1 MVVIFMFSEKRLHR
15 MWTANPTI
23 YNLLK
28 ESDNNRTA
36 RNLLHSYLS
45 ELLRTLYRSSEKML
59 PMEFHI
65 QMSCVITFRR
75 IISLRSERIA
85 KFSIVELLRKL
96 AHEKFDELTN
106 TLSDGFLEY
115 IYHLFLG
122 LQGKSGIY
130 DDLKFPQFINLKGRE
145 AAEVRSKDLDTLAE
159 KAQSFISR
167 YPSGLDKEIQQKR
180 QENKHRILSYFK
192 ATGEN
197 WKDYRW
203 QLRHI
208 IRNAD
213 TLKKLID
220 LTKEEVRA
228 INNAT
233 AAKLPFGITPYYVT
247 LMDKKS
253 HRKYDHAVRAQ
264 VIPPEDYVN
273 FMIEHKGQIAYSSDF
288 MLERDTSPI
297 ELVTRRYPKIA
308 ILKPYNTCSQIC
320 VYCQRNWEIDDV
332 LSPGAMAD
340 KESLEK
346 AFQWFREHPMVS
358 EVLVTGGDPL
368 ILGDRR
374 INWIMSKFAEM
385 DHIERIRIGSRTP
398 VVLPQRMTDSLMEV
412 VLKYHEPGRRE
423 VALVTH
429 FEHPY
434 EVTPDAMQA
443 VQKFKRGGISVYN
456 QAVYTIENSRRFE
469 LVALRKAL
477 RLIGV
482 DSYYAFNTKGKEETK
497 SYRVPIARLQQEV
510 KEEARIYP
518 GLVRTDEPVYNVP
531 RLGKNYIR
539 AAQHH
544 TLLTILPDGR
554 PVYEFHP
561 WEKNLSLV
569 DTYVDTDVS
578 IYEYLQELKR
588 RGEDLNEY
596 KTIWYYF

>member
-1 MVVIFMFSEKRLHR
+1 MFDKKKLHR

-23 YNLLK
+23 YNLLR
-28 ESDNNRTA
+28 ESDNHKSA
-36 RNLLHSYLS
+36 RSHLHSYLG
-45 ELLRTLYRSSEKML
+45 EMLRTLYRSSEKML
-59 PMEFHI
+59 PLEFYI
-65 QMSCVITFRR
+65 QMNCVITFRR
-75 IISLRSERIA
+75 IISNRSERIA
-85 KFSIVELLRKL
+85 KFSIVELLWKL
-96 AHEKFDELTN
+96 AHEKYDELTN
-106 TLSDGFLEY
+106 TLNDGFFEH

-130 DDLKFPQFINLKGRE
+130 DDITFPQFINLKGRE
-145 AAEVRSKDLDTLAE
+145 AAEARSTELDTLA
-159 KAQSFISR
+159 KNAKSYIDR
-167 YPSGLDKEIQQKR
+167 YPSGLNKDIQQIR
-180 QENKHRILSYFK
+180 QENKQRILSHFK
-192 ATGEN
+192 ATEDDWSN
-197 WKDYRW
+197 YRW
-203 QLRHI
+203 HLRHI

-220 LTKEEVRA
+220 LTKEETRA
-228 INNAT
+228 INKAT
-233 AAKLPFGITPYYVT
+233 AAELPFGITPYYVS

-253 HRKYDHAVRAQ
+253 HRKCDHAVRAQ
-264 VIPPEDYVN
+264 VIPPEDYVDY
-273 FMIEHKGQIAYSSDF
+273 MTEHKGQIEYSSDF
-288 MLERDTSPI
+288 MLEHDTSPVD
-297 ELVTRRYPKIA
+297 LVTRRYPNIA

-320 VYCQRNWEIDDV
+320 VYCQRNWEIDNV
-332 LSPGAMAD
+332 LSHGAMAD
-340 KESLEK
+340 KDTMER
-346 AFQWFREHPMVS
+346 AYQWFREHPMVD

-368 ILGDRR
+368 VMSDSR
-374 INWIMSKFAEM
+374 IDKIMSKLSEM

-398 VVLPQRMTDSLMEV
+398 VVLPQRITDALID
-412 VLKYHEPGRRE
+412 LITKYHEPGKRE
-423 VALVTH
+423 IALVTH

-443 VQKFKRGGISVYN
+443 VQKFKKGGISVYN
-456 QAVYTIENSRRFE
+456 QAVFTMENSRRFE

-482 DSYYAFNTKGKEETK
+482 DSYYTFNTKGKDETRK
-497 SYRVPIARLQQEV
+497 YRVPIARLQQEV
-510 KEEARIYP
+510 KEEARLATGMI
-518 GLVRTDEPVYNVP
+518 RTDEPVYNVP

-578 IYEYLQELKR
+578 TYEYLEELKR
-588 RGEDLNEY
+588 RGEDLNDY

>member
-1 MVVIFMFSEKRLHR
+1 MFDKKKLHR

-23 YNLLK
+23 YDLLRDSENHK
-28 ESDNNRTA
+28 AA
-36 RNLLHSYLS
+36 RNHLHSYLS
-45 ELLRTLYRSSEKML
+45 ERLRILYHSSEKML
-59 PMEFHI
+59 PMEFYI
-65 QMSCVITFRR
+65 QMNCVIALRR
-75 IISLRSERIA
+75 IISYRSERMA
-85 KFSIVELLRKL
+85 KFSIVELLWKL

-106 TLSDGFLEY
+106 TLSDGFLEHLN
-115 IYHLFLG
+115 HLFLG
-122 LQGKSGIY
+122 LQGKSGVY
-130 DDLKFPQFINLKGRE
+130 DDLTFPEFLNLKGRE
-145 AAEVRSKDLDTLAE
+145 AAEARSKDLDALAE
-159 KAQSFISR
+159 KAQAFINR
-167 YPSGLDKEIQQKR
+167 YPSGLNEEVQEKR
-180 QENKHRILSYFK
+180 LENKHRILHYFK
-192 ATGEN
+192 ATEEN
-197 WKDYRW
+197 WADYRW
-203 QLRHI
+203 HLRHI
-208 IRNAD
+208 IRNAN

-220 LTKEEVRA
+220 LTKDEIKA
-228 INNAT
+228 ISK
-233 AAKLPFGITPYYVT
+233 AAAAELPFGITPYYVS

-264 VIPPEDYVN
+264 VIPPMDYVDY
-273 FMIEHKGQIAYSSDF
+273 MIEHKGQIEYSSDF
-288 MLERDTSPI
+288 MLERDTSPVD
-297 ELVTRRYPKIA
+297 LVTRRYPNIA

-340 KESLEK
+340 KDSLEK
-346 AFQWFREHPMVS
+346 AFQWFREHPMVN

-374 INWIMSKFAEM
+374 IDWIMSKLAEM

-398 VVLPQRMTDSLMEV
+398 IVLPQRITDSLMNI
-412 VLKYHEPGRRE
+412 LSKYHDPGRRE
-423 VALVTH
+423 VALVIH

-443 VQKFKRGGISVYN
+443 VQKVKQRCISVYN
-456 QAVYTIENSRRFE
+456 QAVYTLENSRRFE
-469 LVALRKAL
+469 LVALRRAL

-482 DSYYAFNTKGKEETK
+482 DSYYTFNTKGKEETK

-510 KEEARIYP
+510 KEEARLAT

-531 RLGKNYIR
+531 RLGKNYVR

-544 TLLTILPDGR
+544 SLLTILPDGR

-561 WEKNLSLV
+561 WEKNFSLV

-588 RGEDLNEY
+588 RGEYLNEY